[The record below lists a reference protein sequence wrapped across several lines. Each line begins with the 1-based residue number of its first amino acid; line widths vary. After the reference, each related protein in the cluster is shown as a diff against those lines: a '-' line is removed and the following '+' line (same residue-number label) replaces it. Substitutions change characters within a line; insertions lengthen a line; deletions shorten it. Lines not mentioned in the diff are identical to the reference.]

1 MLFRGVLNYCI
12 TNLLRS
18 YELSSPNPTPNSQI
32 EVLILSPKSK
42 ILTSIIDTFDSL
54 RTSYANCEKNSF
66 HEVHIT

>member
-1 MLFRGVLNYCI
+1 MAVSNYCI

-42 ILTSIIDTFDSL
+42 ILISIINTFDS
-54 RTSYANCEKNSF
+54 SINAYAD
-66 HEVHIT
+66 